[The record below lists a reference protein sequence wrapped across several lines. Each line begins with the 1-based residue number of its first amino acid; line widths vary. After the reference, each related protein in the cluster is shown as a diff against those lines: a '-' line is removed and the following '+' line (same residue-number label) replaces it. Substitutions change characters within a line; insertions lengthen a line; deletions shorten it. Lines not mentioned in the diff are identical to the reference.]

1 MKKKILYIL
10 IITIIAMVAICS
22 FGCKKDDGF
31 KDLDYYDFEDYITLK
46 NFTVK
51 FSQEKNTVG
60 KYDNDGS
67 EIRFMT
73 DTTDEEGIN
82 NKVYYTFS
90 AEGSKAYIGEK
101 WQPIETDDV
110 DDYLASIADRIGL
123 SYTKIQEAYL
133 TEISERLYSVDPDH
147 FFKELFRQKYEL
159 YFGKDYEENEFAV
172 EYEKQKESIFGN
184 VDDYMITLDFT
195 QKKQITLTI
204 SKNTNGEKQ
213 ETWFVFTDI
222 GDTKIELPKAE

>member
-10 IITIIAMVAICS
+10 IITIISAIAFSCVA
-22 FGCKKDDGF
+22 CKDKGGF
-31 KDLDYYDFEDYITLK
+31 EDLEYYDFKDFTTLK

-51 FSQEKNTVG
+51 YSQEKNTVG

-67 EIRFMT
+67 EIRFMSEN
-73 DTTDEEGIN
+73 TDEEGIT

-90 AEGSKAYIGEK
+90 SEESKTYIGGT
-101 WQPIETDDV
+101 WQKIETQDI

-123 SYTKIQEAYL
+123 SYTKIQEAYV
-133 TEISERLYSVDPDH
+133 TEIGDRLYSVEPDH
-147 FFKELFRQKYEL
+147 FFKELFRQKYET

-172 EYEKQKESIFGN
+172 EYEKQKEDIFGN
-184 VDDYMITLDFT
+184 IDDYMITLDFSE
-195 QKKQITLTI
+195 KKQITLTI
-204 SKNTNGEKQ
+204 TKNGEEKQ

-222 GDTKIELPKAE
+222 GTTKIDLPKE

>member
-1 MKKKILYIL
+1 MKKKLLFIL
-10 IITIIAMVAICS
+10 IITIISAIAISCVA
-22 FGCKKDDGF
+22 CKDGDGF
-31 KDLDYYDFEDYITLK
+31 EDLEYYDFKDFSTLK

-51 FSQEKNTVG
+51 NSQEKNTIG
-60 KYDNDGS
+60 RYDNTGN

-73 DTTDEEGIN
+73 ESTDEDGTT
-82 NKVYYTFS
+82 NKVYYSFS
-90 AEGSKAYIGEK
+90 SQESKAYIGDA
-101 WQPIETDDV
+101 WQTIETQDV
-110 DDYLASIADRIGL
+110 DDYLASIADRTGL

-133 TEISERLYSVDPDH
+133 TEKSERLFAVEPDH
-147 FFKELFRQKYEL
+147 FFKELFRQKYEM

-195 QKKQITLTI
+195 QKKQITLTVV
-204 SKNTNGEKQ
+204 KNVEGEKQ
-213 ETWFVFTDI
+213 ETSFVFTDI

>member
-10 IITIIAMVAICS
+10 IMTVIATVAICS
-22 FGCKKDDGF
+22 FGCNKDDGF
-31 KDLDYYDFEDYITLK
+31 KDLDYYDFEDFITLK

-73 DTTDEEGIN
+73 DTTDEDGIN

-101 WQPIETDDV
+101 WQSVETDDV

-147 FFKELFRQKYEL
+147 FFKELFRQKYEM

-204 SKNTNGEKQ
+204 TKSTEGEKQ
-213 ETWFVFTDI
+213 ETWFTFSDI
-222 GDTKIELPKAE
+222 GDTKIDLPKEE

>member
-10 IITIIAMVAICS
+10 IMTIIAMVAICS
-22 FGCKKDDGF
+22 FGCNKDDGF
-31 KDLDYYDFEDYITLK
+31 KDLDYYDFEDFITLK

-73 DTTDEEGIN
+73 DTTDEDGIN

-101 WQPIETDDV
+101 WQSVETDDV

-147 FFKELFRQKYEL
+147 FFKELFRQKYEM

-204 SKNTNGEKQ
+204 TKNTEGEKQ
-213 ETWFVFTDI
+213 ETWFTFSDI
-222 GDTKIELPKAE
+222 GDTKIDLPKEE

>member
-10 IITIIAMVAICS
+10 ILTIIIAISISCVA
-22 FGCKKDDGF
+22 CKKDDGF
-31 KDLDYYDFEDYITLK
+31 QNLEYYDFKDFTTLK

-51 FSQEKNTVG
+51 SSQEKNTVG
-60 KYDNDGS
+60 KYDNSGS

-73 DTTDEEGIN
+73 DTTDEAGVN
-82 NKVYYTFS
+82 NKVYYSFKS
-90 AEGSKAYIGEK
+90 DGSKAYIANA
-101 WQPIETDDV
+101 WQNIETQDV

-133 TEISERLYSVDPDH
+133 TEISERLYAVEPDH
-147 FFKELFRQKYEL
+147 FFKELFRQKYEM
-159 YFGKDYEENEFAV
+159 YFGKEYEENEFAV

-204 SKNTNGEKQ
+204 TKNGEGEKQ
-213 ETWFVFTDI
+213 ESWFVFTDI
-222 GDTKIELPKAE
+222 GDTKIELPKEE